1 MRKPELSHYPK
12 WLREMIV
19 EPIASQIRGISSNRE
34 VDDSL
39 RKIYTNYRVDPI
51 SNIVFDLTIEIIRT
65 RFRLYH
71 MQKKMDSLQDQIDEL
86 KEKK

>member
-1 MRKPELSHYPK
+1 
-12 WLREMIV
+12 MIV